1 MIDPS
6 SESLHRKKSNHI
18 FASSTNTIFIFNW
31 KKISFQCLGQSLSNN
46 YWKKLAEFN
55 DAIFFKQTIKPQQC
69 TFINLNF
76 SPNNWTAVGVQCS
89 KRNLFRTRHQ
99 VLHVVLLEYGTKKI
113 TLASLDTDRPSQIIT
128 SFSPSSIYIGTTNIF

>member
-89 KRNLFRTRHQ
+89 KPNLFRTRHK

>member
-69 TFINLNF
+69 TFINRNF

-89 KRNLFRTRHQ
+89 KPNLFRTRHK